1 MNSFVADKTGGYL
14 YFMNDERKGKEL
26 VRYLKV
32 KDGNISVEYMDDFIQ
47 VMKKE
52 FNGFFDTTDNLF
64 ERYPDIRVFVKD
76 MSFFDEKPSIGYC
89 RNGRLSSTFNGT
101 VFFAKL
107 GMYCIRSL
115 SKKEVSF
122 LLRNLKRNND
132 DIYSIEAAA

>member
-1 MNSFVADKTGGYL
+1 
-14 YFMNDERKGKEL
+14 MNDERKGKEL

-76 MSFFDEKPSIGYC
+76 MSFFDEKPSVGYC

>member
-32 KDGNISVEYMDDFIQ
+32 KDGNISVEYTDDFIQ

-76 MSFFDEKPSIGYC
+76 MSFFDEKPSVGYC

-122 LLRNLKRNND
+122 LLRNLKRD
-132 DIYSIEAAA
+132 DGIYFIEAAA

>member
-64 ERYPDIRVFVKD
+64 ERYLDIRVFVKD

-107 GMYCIRSL
+107 GMYCVRSL

>member
-32 KDGNISVEYMDDFIQ
+32 KDGNISVEYTDDFIQ

-64 ERYPDIRVFVKD
+64 ERYLDIRVFVKD

>member
-1 MNSFVADKTGGYL
+1 
-14 YFMNDERKGKEL
+14 MNDERKGKEL

-32 KDGNISVEYMDDFIQ
+32 KDGNISVEYTDDFIQ

-64 ERYPDIRVFVKD
+64 ERYLDIRVFVKD
-76 MSFFDEKPSIGYC
+76 MSFFDEKPSVGYC

-107 GMYCIRSL
+107 GMYCVRSL

>member
-1 MNSFVADKTGGYL
+1 
-14 YFMNDERKGKEL
+14 
-26 VRYLKV
+26 
-32 KDGNISVEYMDDFIQ
+32 
-47 VMKKE
+47 
-52 FNGFFDTTDNLF
+52 
-64 ERYPDIRVFVKD
+64 

-132 DIYSIEAAA
+132 DIYSIEAAV

>member
-1 MNSFVADKTGGYL
+1 
-14 YFMNDERKGKEL
+14 MNDERKGKEL

-107 GMYCIRSL
+107 GMYCVRSL

>member
-107 GMYCIRSL
+107 GMYCVRSL

>member
-1 MNSFVADKTGGYL
+1 
-14 YFMNDERKGKEL
+14 MNDERKGKEL

-76 MSFFDEKPSIGYC
+76 MSFFDEKPSVGYC

-107 GMYCIRSL
+107 GMYCTRSL

>member
-1 MNSFVADKTGGYL
+1 
-14 YFMNDERKGKEL
+14 MNDERKGKEL

>member
-32 KDGNISVEYMDDFIQ
+32 QDGNISVEYTDDFIQ

-107 GMYCIRSL
+107 GMYCVRSL

>member
-1 MNSFVADKTGGYL
+1 
-14 YFMNDERKGKEL
+14 MNDERKGKEL

-32 KDGNISVEYMDDFIQ
+32 KDGNISVEYTDDFIQ

-64 ERYPDIRVFVKD
+64 ERYLDIRVFVKD
-76 MSFFDEKPSIGYC
+76 MSFFDEKPSVGYC

-132 DIYSIEAAA
+132 DIYSIEAEA

>member
-1 MNSFVADKTGGYL
+1 
-14 YFMNDERKGKEL
+14 MNDERKGKEL

-76 MSFFDEKPSIGYC
+76 MSFFDEKPSVGYC

-107 GMYCIRSL
+107 GMYCVRSL

>member
-1 MNSFVADKTGGYL
+1 
-14 YFMNDERKGKEL
+14 MNDERKGKEL

-76 MSFFDEKPSIGYC
+76 MSFFDEKPSVGYC

-132 DIYSIEAAA
+132 DIYSIDAAA

>member
-1 MNSFVADKTGGYL
+1 
-14 YFMNDERKGKEL
+14 MNDERKGKEL

-107 GMYCIRSL
+107 GMYCVRSL

-132 DIYSIEAAA
+132 DIYSIDAAA

>member
-1 MNSFVADKTGGYL
+1 
-14 YFMNDERKGKEL
+14 MNDERKGKEL

-32 KDGNISVEYMDDFIQ
+32 KDGNISVEYTDDFIQ

-76 MSFFDEKPSIGYC
+76 MSFFDEKPSVGYC

-107 GMYCIRSL
+107 GMYCVRSL

-122 LLRNLKRNND
+122 LLRNLKRNNE